1 MGLPRAPVDRLQ
13 LISSSFCVYK
23 YICDCCLPA
32 LWQSIHLVIYVEQTL
47 LFFFLPLDFVF
58 VILLQTYST
67 GERERESERRS
78 LFFFSSSSDCWAAA
92 VQGLQ
97 SLFAGCRGT
106 SHLKRR
112 RERRPT
118 LVDMNGSAL
127 DHDRSSYIVGVS
139 GYGRLNIRARL

>member
-1 MGLPRAPVDRLQ
+1 MNDVR
-13 LISSSFCVYK
+13 
-23 YICDCCLPA
+23 
-32 LWQSIHLVIYVEQTL
+32 
-47 LFFFLPLDFVF
+47 FFF
-58 VILLQTYST
+58 S
-67 GERERESERRS
+67 
-78 LFFFSSSSDCWAAA
+78 SSSSDCWAAA

-97 SLFAGCRGT
+97 SLFAGRRGT

-118 LVDMNGSAL
+118 LVLDMNGSAL